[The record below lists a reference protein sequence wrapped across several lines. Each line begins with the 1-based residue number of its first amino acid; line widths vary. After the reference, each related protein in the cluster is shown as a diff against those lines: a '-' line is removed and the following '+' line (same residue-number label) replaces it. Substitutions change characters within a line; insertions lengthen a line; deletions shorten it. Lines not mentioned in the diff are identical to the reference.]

1 MSPNPITL
9 VSLLKGK
16 IGSPNRLTEE
26 LLCEDAQEEIHMNM
40 KAEIRARH
48 SQPKKCQ
55 RLSANH
61 QKLGKRRG
69 TESAWQSSGEACP
82 ADTRISDF

>member
-16 IGSPNRLTEE
+16 IGSQRLAEE
-26 LLCEDAQEEIHMNM
+26 RLCEDAQEEIDMNM

-69 TESAWQSSGEACP
+69 AESARQSSGEACP